1 MCSRIYVSLLL
12 ELLLVQFCRIKS
24 FPHCKD
30 VVESIEFVTS
40 CPTSKDEWE
49 SAANKKN
56 CSAKASLWKKC
67 IYGHVQPVYHCLVD
81 EERTKLLEVCAFET
95 RLPGYCASFSVFW
108 GDIYPQYS
116 TTCNENFPK
125 CDSHYISSDIYKY
138 PDCYKLLKKTEKTKT
153 EHTKDTPII
162 GYIVGAF
169 IGVIVMLFCAS
180 VKRSCCK
187 RRQQLQTSQ
196 AEEHEKFKLGKENLE
211 EGYRSKQNENPSN
224 MTEIELSFVDC
235 KQDKRL
241 SRRMETE
248 KATTTDRYS
257 FIGIKTLDDLS
268 EENKDGSNK
277 YLERYKTMDQY
288 FFETSFFKKA
298 DSIFK
303 NESIVVLIGPTGC
316 GKTISAIHL
325 ILKHLHDKGKTW
337 TFRKI
342 DSFEELSF
350 LDSDEH
356 SLVFFDN
363 IFYRTSMDEDLK
375 IWWHELDKI
384 YYKFLAG
391 KSLRFVFTART
402 NGIERACSYM
412 SKQIPLFRKEVL
424 IDASLLTNQEKEEIL
439 SKQIEFAEKERKL
452 TSIPTMDRKFKSDIM
467 ESLGPIGFPLC
478 AHLYVC
484 GKEYQ
489 TSGAM
494 FFARPIKYLK
504 LQIKDEIETDKSNR
518 VKSLL
523 FVLFFYEWRRMM
535 GKFERLNLSEMHCSC
550 FLDNISTNLQ
560 KHFGPFYFKDL
571 AEEAQLLTGIFLREE
586 SKNTYKFI
594 HDSVYEAVVAYF
606 CETYVIE
613 AIKYFPLNFIQTQHY
628 ESLTRMQTAALA
640 TRLMYD
646 ALSKQLSIVF
656 ACKILRQKTFADY
669 FCWMLER
676 KCDDTIKR
684 FFTVANEVSS
694 EKFPCMFWT
703 NLNNLTYLTELL
715 CDIAIRKN
723 LNPTYQLYVSLY
735 GKFCVRNGDMS
746 RIIDGAPY
754 TNYDKIKECV
764 FLYKDIEGNNI
775 LHLIIA
781 SDFSD
786 KFVAFAVENLVRDGT
801 GDITGGTALR
811 LAAKEANKSRIQTIL
826 ILLESVDGI
835 INSIDEDGYSP
846 LQLSVISLK
855 GESLYVEL
863 ECCVRVI
870 MFLLYGANTE
880 KLSNENE
887 TTFNRCEYR
896 NVKTILS
903 YPDEQNM
910 EIALKCILEKLEKTG
925 FTETRQNL
933 LFPSK
938 RAKHSL
944 RICIEQAIYHLKNL
958 TFVNE
963 Q

>member
-1 MCSRIYVSLLL
+1 MI
-12 ELLLVQFCRIKS
+12 
-24 FPHCKD
+24 
-30 VVESIEFVTS
+30 
-40 CPTSKDEWE
+40 
-49 SAANKKN
+49 
-56 CSAKASLWKKC
+56 
-67 IYGHVQPVYHCLVD
+67 VD
-81 EERTKLLEVCAFET
+81 F
-95 RLPGYCASFSVFW
+95 
-108 GDIYPQYS
+108 
-116 TTCNENFPK
+116 
-125 CDSHYISSDIYKY
+125 
-138 PDCYKLLKKTEKTKT
+138 
-153 EHTKDTPII
+153 
-162 GYIVGAF
+162 
-169 IGVIVMLFCAS
+169 
-180 VKRSCCK
+180 
-187 RRQQLQTSQ
+187 
-196 AEEHEKFKLGKENLE
+196 
-211 EGYRSKQNENPSN
+211 
-224 MTEIELSFVDC
+224 
-235 KQDKRL
+235 
-241 SRRMETE
+241 
-248 KATTTDRYS
+248 
-257 FIGIKTLDDLS
+257 
-268 EENKDGSNK
+268 SNK
-277 YLERYKTMDQY
+277 YLEGYKTMDQY
-288 FFETSFFKKA
+288 FIETDFYKKA
-298 DSIFK
+298 NRIFD
-303 NESIVVLIGPTGC
+303 NESIVILTGPTGC
-316 GKTISAIHL
+316 GKTISGIHL

-342 DSFEELSF
+342 DSFKELSF

-363 IFYRTSMDEDLK
+363 ILYRTSMDEDLK

-384 YYKFLAG
+384 YDKFLAG

-402 NGIERACSYM
+402 NVIERACSYM
-412 SKQIPLFRKEVL
+412 SKQIPLFRKEVV
-424 IDASLLTNQEKEEIL
+424 IDAGLLTNQEKEEIL

-452 TSIPTMDRKFKSDIM
+452 TSIPTMDSKFKSDIM

-523 FVLFFYEWRRMM
+523 FVLFFYEWWRMM
-535 GKFERLNLSEMHCSC
+535 GKFERLNLSEMYCSR
-550 FLDNISTNLQ
+550 FLDNISPDLK
-560 KHFGPFYFKDL
+560 KHFGPFCFKDL
-571 AEEAQLLTGIFLREE
+571 AEEAQRLTGIFLREE

-594 HDSVYEAVVAYF
+594 HDSVYEAVVDYF

-613 AIKYFPLNFIQTQHY
+613 AIKYFPLNFIKTQHY
-628 ESLTRMQTAALA
+628 ESLTRMQTSALA
-640 TRLMYD
+640 TRLMYE
-646 ALSKQLSIVF
+646 ALNKELSIVF

-676 KCDDTIKR
+676 KHDNTIKL

-715 CDIAIRKN
+715 CDIAIRKK
-723 LNPTYQLYVSLY
+723 LNPTYHLYVSLY
-735 GKFCVRNGDMS
+735 GKLCVRNGDMS

-754 TNYDKIKECV
+754 PNYDKIKECV

-801 GDITGGTALR
+801 GDINAGTALK

-826 ILLESVDGI
+826 KLLESVDGI
-835 INSIDEDGYSP
+835 INSVDEDGYSP

-855 GESLYVEL
+855 GGSLYVEL

-870 MFLLYGANTE
+870 IFLLYGANTE

-887 TTFNRCEYR
+887 TTFNRCKYR

-910 EIALKCILEKLEKTG
+910 EIALECILEKLEKTG
-925 FTETRQNL
+925 FTETLSRQNL
-933 LFPSK
+933 LISSK
-938 RAKHSL
+938 RARHSL
-944 RICIEQAIYHLKNL
+944 RMYIEQAMHHLKNL

-963 Q
+963 V